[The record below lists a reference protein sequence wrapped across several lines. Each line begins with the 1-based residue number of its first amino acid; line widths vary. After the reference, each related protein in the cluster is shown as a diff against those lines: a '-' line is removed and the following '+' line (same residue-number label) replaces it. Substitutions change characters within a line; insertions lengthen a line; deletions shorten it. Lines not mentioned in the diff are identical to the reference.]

1 MVGSTTNGQYKEKN
15 DVKEA
20 KLTVYG
26 LTYTT
31 MYGIMSRY
39 GVTRGGTDVQVVG
52 LDRLLGGVRRPD
64 FISRRSAP
72 MSEQRIPL
80 ARVRLAL
87 KRARALKYL
96 GPKWVLHPA
105 NAPKRRISHARS
117 NGT

>member
-1 MVGSTTNGQYKEKN
+1 
-15 DVKEA
+15 
-20 KLTVYG
+20 
-26 LTYTT
+26 
-31 MYGIMSRY
+31 
-39 GVTRGGTDVQVVG
+39 
-52 LDRLLGGVRRPD
+52 
-64 FISRRSAP
+64 

>member
-1 MVGSTTNGQYKEKN
+1 M
-15 DVKEA
+15 
-20 KLTVYG
+20 
-26 LTYTT
+26 
-31 MYGIMSRY
+31 
-39 GVTRGGTDVQVVG
+39 VG
-52 LDRLLGGVRRPD
+52 LDRLFGGVRRLDP
-64 FISRRSAP
+64 FSRGGALV
-72 MSEQRIPL
+72 SEQRIPL